1 MTDERSDRDGPT
13 KVAVLGG
20 GCGGLA
26 AAWALT
32 ATPALRERFDVTVY
46 ERSWALGGK
55 GASGRMP
62 DSLGNGG
69 RGQRI
74 QEHGLHIWFGF
85 YVHAFRMLRGAYEE
99 SALASGDDWWELPFQ
114 KCDEVSLYEQRD
126 DGTWLRQSV
135 HLPRRGGANRG
146 PPTQPQRLAMGRVMA
161 RTTRLLATGLRTELG
176 TAGPRRGGAGTSAD
190 GDVDGAASALEAIAA
205 EMDSVESP
213 VVLGADAPTVA
224 MRGRTQVLQAVARP
238 VVTDAMP
245 RLVGELRRH
254 VHELQAQVARPAA
267 SDRVRLWRGV
277 LELVAASLAGIVRD
291 DVLWRGFDPLDEEDF
306 REWLGRH
313 GAGETT
319 LAQSPVLRGLYD
331 LTFAYREGDKRRP
344 SLAAGKGLQSLLMM
358 INYEGSFMWR
368 MRAGMGDVV
377 FAPLYLALKRRGVK
391 FHFFS
396 EITKLRLMPG
406 RPVVDA
412 HRADPRGGRRRR
424 RGCLRPDRANRRL
437 VVLAGGSLSRAA
449 QPIHRHGRR

>member
-1 MTDERSDRDGPT
+1 MRSGCCAAPT
-13 KVAVLGG
+13 
-20 GCGGLA
+20 
-26 AAWALT
+26 
-32 ATPALRERFDVTVY
+32 
-46 ERSWALGGK
+46 RSRVWRA
-55 GASGRMP
+55 
-62 DSLGNGG
+62 
-69 RGQRI
+69 
-74 QEHGLHIWFGF
+74 
-85 YVHAFRMLRGAYEE
+85 
-99 SALASGDDWWELPFQ
+99 GDDWWELPFQ

-135 HLPRRGGANRG
+135 RLPRRGGANRG

-176 TAGPRRGGAGTSAD
+176 IAGPRRGGAGSSAD

-205 EMDSVESP
+205 EMDGIDSP
-213 VVLGADAPTVA
+213 VLLGGDGRDAHHARANAAAAGGAPA
-224 MRGRTQVLQAVARP
+224 GRHRRRYRELVSELQ
-238 VVTDAMP
+238 
-245 RLVGELRRH
+245 RH
-254 VHELQAQVARPAA
+254 VHELQAQVAGPAA

-291 DVLWRGFDPLDEEDF
+291 DVLWRGFDALDEEDL

-331 LTFAYREGDKRRP
+331 LTFAYRQGDKRRP

-377 FAPLYLALKRRGVK
+377 FAPLYLALRRRGVR

-396 EITKLRLMPG
+396 EVTNLRLMPG

-412 HRADPRGGRRRR
+412 IELTRRAVAAAGPDGYDPIERIGEWWCWPADPYRAQLTDDPPTRQTLVRGTGLR
-424 RGCLRPDRANRRL
+424 RGRACDPARW
-437 VVLAGGSLSRAA
+437 AGGDLRRAGRGQSSVQADARSRRDGPDQGAA
-449 QPIHRHGRR
+449 AVADQADRRASQSGRVRRPRSPGDRIRRAV